1 MKLIRKS
8 AEAALNPAAEQ
19 REAPWKVLVVDD
31 EPDVRAITA
40 LNLRDF
46 RFAGRPLRLI
56 EASSAAEAL
65 ALLPQHPDVAAALV
79 DVVMETD
86 DAGLKLVEAMR
97 KQLGYLMTRIIIR
110 TGQPGVAP
118 ERYVIDH
125 FDIDDYKDKTELTA
139 QRLYTTLRS
148 ALKAYR
154 DLQTIELNRQGLEVV
169 LEATPQ
175 LYQLQRQTLES
186 FFEGVLTQVI
196 ALCKLT
202 HSGLISTIDGL
213 LTTLD
218 GDGLHVRAGAG
229 DLVPDSADRQ
239 RLDEVVDLC
248 TRAVRDQ
255 QAPEGLRKDAL
266 IVPLMVQNQA
276 IGFIYLEASEELT
289 GQDRVLIQVMSNQ
302 CSSALENFRL
312 HTNLRESYEAAIET
326 LAQVAEFKDS
336 STGAHINRMA
346 EYTRLIAERLG
357 LPPAQ
362 CAAYAQAAR
371 LHDVG
376 KVGIADGVLQK
387 PGPLTEAERAAM
399 RRHTEIGARI
409 LSCNKSLSLEGEVAF
424 GHHERWDG
432 SGYPQG
438 LAGAAIPLV
447 SRIVAVADVFDALVS
462 SRPYKAP
469 WSPQEA
475 MAEIERQSGR
485 GFDPAVV
492 AAMSGLYLEGRFGAL
507 LASARA

>member
-8 AEAALNPAAEQ
+8 AETGKAPAAEQ

-31 EPDVRAITA
+31 EPDVRAVTA

-46 RFAGRPLRLI
+46 RFAGRPVQLL
-56 EASSAAEAL
+56 EAGSALEARAIL
-65 ALLPQHPDVAAALV
+65 TDNPDVAVALV

-97 KQLGYLMTRIIIR
+97 KELGYLMTRIIIR

-139 QRLYTTLRS
+139 QKLYTTLRS

-175 LYQLQRQTLES
+175 LYQLQRHTLES

-229 DLVPDSADRQ
+229 DLTPDSADRQ
-239 RLDEVVDLC
+239 RLDEVVALC
-248 TRAVRDQ
+248 TRAVQDQ

-266 IVPLMVQNQA
+266 IVPLVVRELP

-289 GQDRVLIQVMSNQ
+289 EQDRVLIHVMSNQ
-302 CSSALENFRL
+302 CSAALENFRL

-346 EYTRLIAERLG
+346 EYTRMIAERLG
-357 LPPAQ
+357 LPASQ
-362 CAAYAQAAR
+362 CAAFAQAAR

-387 PGPLTEAERAAM
+387 PGPLTEMEREAM
-399 RRHTEIGARI
+399 RRHTEIGAKI
-409 LSCNKSLSLEGEVAF
+409 LSFNKSLGLAGEVAF

-432 SGYPQG
+432 SGYPKG
-438 LAGAAIPLV
+438 LTGETIPLI

-462 SRPYKAP
+462 PRPYKAP
-469 WSPQEA
+469 WSPQDA

-485 GFDPAVV
+485 GFDPSVV
-492 AAMSGLYLEGRFGAL
+492 AAMSSLYLEGRLGGL
-507 LASARA
+507 LGSTRE